1 MKRIAISQSN
11 YIPWK
16 GYFDLVNSVDEFVIY
31 DTVQFTKN
39 DWRNRN
45 LIKTAQGPKW
55 LTIPVSTAGR
65 HGMSIMDTEISQP
78 NWHRQHWQSWQT
90 HYARAPHFGTYAD
103 ELKSLY
109 FDHAGMNLSQ
119 VNFRFLSAV
128 CRWFRIGTKLS
139 FSTDY
144 PHDGE
149 RSERLLQICRQA
161 GASCYLSGPAARQY
175 LDVGLFARSGVQVEW
190 MDYTGYRPYKQLYGS
205 FEHRVS
211 ALDLLLNEGPES
223 PLYLLTCPPEKK

>member
-16 GYFDLVNSVDEFVIY
+16 GYFDLINSVDEFVIY

-45 LIKTAQGPKW
+45 LIKTAQGSMW

-65 HGMSIMDTEISQP
+65 HGMTIAEAEISQS

-90 HYARAPHFGTYAD
+90 HYARAPHFRTYAD
-103 ELKSLY
+103 ALRSLY
-109 FDHAGMNLSQ
+109 FDHSGTKLSQ
-119 VNFRFLSAV
+119 VNFRFLSAT
-128 CRWFRIGTKLS
+128 CRWLGIGTKLS
-139 FSTDY
+139 LSTDY
-144 PHDGE
+144 PHDGD
-149 RSERLLQICRQA
+149 RSERLLKICRQA
-161 GASCYLSGPAARQY
+161 GASCYLSGPAAREY
-175 LDVGLFARSGVQVEW
+175 LDVDLFLRNGVQVEW
-190 MDYTGYRPYKQLYGS
+190 MDYSGYRPYHQLHGQ

-211 ALDLLLNEGPES
+211 VLDLLLNEGPEA
-223 PLYLLTCPPEKK
+223 PRYLLSTKYNR